1 MAPIYIDSN
10 LQVVLKYT
18 DSEFALLINAFWPS
32 IDLFSKNLDRVF
44 PRQMYRLRRDLNH
57 SKIVRKKASDDT
69 ADGGAPSISVEQ
81 ATPPP
86 GSRPLTPSPSMAS
99 GLNMI
104 IDSKVLQSIQFDVL
118 PESSSLHGT
127 VNPL

>member
-1 MAPIYIDSN
+1 MWLWTLWSSSSFLAFLPCP
-10 LQVVLKYT
+10 
-18 DSEFALLINAFWPS
+18 AFWPS

-69 ADGGAPSISVEQ
+69 ADGAPSISVEQ

-104 IDSKVLQSIQFDVL
+104 IDSKVFQSIQFDVL